1 MTGRTD
7 DPRLTLL
14 DCTLRDGG
22 YYNDWDFAAPLIDKY
37 IQAMSRSRV
46 PVIEL
51 GFRFLEPAGYAG
63 PTAHTTDAFI
73 EDLSVPDDIT
83 LGVMLN
89 AKDLVTY
96 SSGPSAA
103 IDRLFAPAMFSR
115 VSLVRIATTWSEL
128 SNLRPAIDRLIEL
141 GYTVGVNL
149 MQVHA
154 RSPHELADFG
164 TWCAK
169 ASVAVSYFADSFGGL
184 YPSDIA
190 PIVDAIGSTFSG
202 PIGCHLHDNLSLA
215 MANSL
220 AAIDAGVT
228 WVDATIRG
236 MGRGPGNARTE
247 YLAVEL
253 SRRSLVDLD
262 VQPLLD
268 LVTNDFAR
276 LHDEYGWGT
285 NLFYVLSACNGV
297 HPTYVQNMLGDS
309 RFDTADIVSAIE
321 ELGRSG
327 GASYSMDRATAA
339 ATASQSAASGSWDAT
354 GWCDGQDV
362 LILGPGDSVQDRRHD
377 VEKFIA
383 RVRPTVINLN
393 LTPIVDS
400 QLIDAYVV
408 CNPMRTKLD
417 LLHLASDS
425 TPVIAPESIGSLIHD
440 SRPHQ
445 PVHAYGF
452 EVVPGTFSIDASQ
465 CSIPHGI
472 VAAYALAVAARG
484 GARSISL
491 VGLDGFPTSDPRHSE
506 MIEVFDSF
514 ARMAGAPPI
523 SALTPTSY
531 PVRASSLYSPAP
543 S

>member
-1 MTGRTD
+1 MSGTTNNAQ
-7 DPRLTLL
+7 LTLL

-22 YYNDWDFAAPLIDKY
+22 YYNDWDFATPLIDRY
-37 IQAMSRSRV
+37 LHAMAQSRV
-46 PVIEL
+46 PVVEL
-51 GFRFLEPAGYAG
+51 GFRFLEPTGYAG

-73 EDLSVPDDIT
+73 NDLTIPANIT

-96 SSGPSAA
+96 SGGPSAA
-103 IDRLFAPAMFSR
+103 IDKLFAPASDSQ
-115 VSLVRIATTWSEL
+115 VNLVRIATTWNEL
-128 SNLRPAIDRLIEL
+128 SNLRSATDRLIEL
-141 GYTVGVNL
+141 GYTIGVNL

-154 RSPHELADFG
+154 RSARELAEFG
-164 TWCAK
+164 TWCAT
-169 ASVAVSYFADSFGGL
+169 ANVAVAYFADSFGGL

-190 PIVDAIGSTFSG
+190 PIVNGISSTFAG
-202 PIGCHLHDNLSLA
+202 PIDCHLHDNLSLA

-228 WVDATIRG
+228 WVDSTIRG

-253 SRRSLVDLD
+253 SRRNMLDLD
-262 VQPLLD
+262 VQPLLG
-268 LVTNDFAR
+268 LVTDDFAL

-309 RFDTADIVSAIE
+309 RFDTADIVAAIE
-321 ELGRSG
+321 ELGKSG

-339 ATASQSAASGSWDAT
+339 AAASMSSTSGSWDAT
-354 GWCDGQDV
+354 GWCDGRDV
-362 LILGPGDSVQDRRHD
+362 LIVGPGDSVRDRRHD
-377 VEKFIA
+377 IEKYIA

-393 LTPIVDS
+393 LTPLVDPH
-400 QLIDAYVV
+400 LIDAYVV
-408 CNPMRTKLD
+408 CNPMRAKLD
-417 LLHLASDS
+417 LLHLPEDS
-425 TPVIAPESIGSLIHD
+425 TPVITPDAIGTLIYV

-445 PVHAYGF
+445 PVQAFGF
-452 EVVPGTFSIDASQ
+452 DVSPGTFSIDASQ

-472 VAAYALAVAARG
+472 VTAYALAVAARG

-491 VGLDGFPTSDPRHSE
+491 VGLDGFPVSDPRHSV
-506 MIEVFDSF
+506 MVDVFDSF
-514 ARMAGAPPI
+514 ARIDGTPPI
-523 SALTPTSY
+523 GSLTPTSY
-531 PVRASSLYSPAP
+531 PVRASSLYAPAE

>member
-1 MTGRTD
+1 MSGTSNNA
-7 DPRLTLL
+7 RLTLL

-22 YYNDWDFAAPLIDKY
+22 YYNDWDFPTPLIDTY
-37 IQAMSRSRV
+37 LHAMAQSRV
-46 PVIEL
+46 PVVEL
-51 GFRFLEPAGYAG
+51 GFRFLEPSGYAG

-73 EDLSVPDDIT
+73 QDLTIPESIT

-89 AKDLVTY
+89 AKDLVTF

-103 IDRLFAPAMFSR
+103 VDRLFAPASDSQ
-115 VSLVRIATTWSEL
+115 VNLVRIATTWNEL
-128 SNLRPAIDRLIEL
+128 ANLRPATDRLIEL

-154 RSPHELADFG
+154 RSARELAEFG
-164 TWCAK
+164 TWCAMTD
-169 ASVAVSYFADSFGGL
+169 VAVAYFADSFGGL

-190 PIVDAIGSTFSG
+190 PIVDGISSTFSG

-228 WVDATIRG
+228 WVDSTIRG

-253 SRRSLVDLD
+253 SRRKMLDLD
-262 VQPLLD
+262 VQPLLG
-268 LVTNDFAR
+268 LVADDFAH
-276 LHDEYGWGT
+276 LHEEYGWGT
-285 NLFYVLSACNGV
+285 NLFYVLSACHGV

-309 RFDTADIVSAIE
+309 RFDAADIVAAIE

-339 ATASQSAASGSWDAT
+339 TAPQSAASGSWDAT
-354 GWCDGQDV
+354 GWCHGQDV
-362 LILGPGDSVQDRRHD
+362 LILGPGDSVLDRRHD
-377 VEKFIA
+377 IEKFIA

-393 LTPIVDS
+393 LTPMVDPH
-400 QLIDAYVV
+400 LIDTYVV
-408 CNPMRTKLD
+408 CNPMRAKLD
-417 LLHLASDS
+417 LLHLPSDS
-425 TPVIAPESIGSLIHD
+425 TPVVAPDSITSLIRD
-440 SRPHQ
+440 SRPHH

-452 EVVPGTFSIDASQ
+452 DVTPGTFSIDASQ

-472 VAAYALAVAARG
+472 VTAYALAVAACG
-484 GARSISL
+484 GARSIAL
-491 VGLDGFPTSDPRHSE
+491 VGLDGFPVSDPRHSE
-506 MIEVFDSF
+506 MVDVFESF
-514 ARMAGAPPI
+514 VRVDGAPPI

-531 PVRASSLYSPAP
+531 PVRASSLYAPAE